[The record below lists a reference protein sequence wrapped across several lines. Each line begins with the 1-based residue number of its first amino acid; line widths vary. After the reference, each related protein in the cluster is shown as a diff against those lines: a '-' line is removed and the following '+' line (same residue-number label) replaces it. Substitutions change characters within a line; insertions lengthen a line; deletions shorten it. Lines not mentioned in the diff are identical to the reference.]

1 MTCIGLNCCAAPF
14 LLPACGCISAAGTL
28 SAARAADRPRTEAW
42 ALPPIL
48 VTPEHLP
55 AGLDLWPGV
64 REGIISR
71 RAPGTGSEV
80 VPLAPSRTWRRTLV
94 AAASL
99 LLLVVGCLDRDQPK
113 TGGKGTRSGC
123 RSSAFADPAVFGED
137 R

>member
-1 MTCIGLNCCAAPF
+1 MTCARFELLCRAVPFAGLRLHLCRRHIERCPR
-14 LLPACGCISAAGTL
+14 C
-28 SAARAADRPRTEAW
+28 RQAADEAW
-42 ALPPIL
+42 ALPPLL

-64 REGIISR
+64 REGIINR

-99 LLLVVGCLDRDQPK
+99 LLLVVGAWIAINQK
-113 TGGKGTRSGC
+113 QAGKGPGPAADRPPV
-123 RSSAFADPAVFGED
+123 ADPAVFGKD